1 MFMNQQLFQWSGQIF
16 MNVAFGRFQRMLSFF
31 TQRRTL
37 NRVGHI
43 APSCSSKLLPVVFL
57 FLLVYYLR
65 KQLSFSKSEWFWAV
79 SNLHIWAYL
88 AILGIF
94 GHMGIWAY
102 VKKIWSSGV
111 SPKKALRMQLRD
123 VDLRSVGHSS
133 QKLWPKTFFGIKMP
147 CILHYNAKKITNSSK
162 SLRFW
167 KTQLFSQ
174 KTTSEM

>member
-1 MFMNQQLFQWSGQIF
+1 MQCNAGEWRLATAEIHFALSLAWSPH
-16 MNVAFGRFQRMLSFF
+16 
-31 TQRRTL
+31 

-174 KTTSEM
+174 IIDQKEQKKQLVEV